1 MKKLFIISN
10 ESIFFN
16 EGKYFCDNKDMK
28 STPEG
33 LSTNFEINIFARKS
47 KKMRSHEINIKNIR
61 IFSSLFSFCL
71 GIFNSLRHNGSKYL
85 IISITPYT
93 FLSII
98 FLKLFGK
105 KPILYLR
112 SDGYKEYKIILGFL
126 GHFIY
131 HLMFKI
137 TSSFSYLVSCEE
149 SILRKNK
156 GELVKPSQL
165 SDVWFSDIKP
175 LNFSKIKLLFVGRI
189 KKEKG
194 VFSLLEMIKNYDFFL
209 TIVGAEKNKAK
220 SIFQRNV
227 NVLEIESNEKNLI
240 KYYDDHNIF
249 ILPSFTEGHPM
260 ALIESLARMRPVII
274 FDEVKHVAQDKKGVF
289 ISRRNEQ
296 SLLNTINHIKN
307 NQETIQEE
315 MKKNKLPTNKEFIK
329 NLSNLISNLN

>member
-1 MKKLFIISN
+1 MKK
-10 ESIFFN
+10 
-16 EGKYFCDNKDMK
+16 
-28 STPEG
+28 
-33 LSTNFEINIFARKS
+33 
-47 KKMRSHEINIKNIR
+47 
-61 IFSSLFSFCL
+61 
-71 GIFNSLRHNGSKYL
+71 
-85 IISITPYT
+85 
-93 FLSII
+93 
-98 FLKLFGK
+98 
-105 KPILYLR
+105 
-112 SDGYKEYKIILGFL
+112 
-126 GHFIY
+126 
-131 HLMFKI
+131 
-137 TSSFSYLVSCEE
+137 

-274 FDEVKHVAQDKKGVF
+274 FDEVKHVAQDKKGVSKVF
-289 ISRRNEQ
+289 KYNKSYKKQSRNNSRNEKNMQ
-296 SLLNTINHIKN
+296 SLLI
-307 NQETIQEE
+307 
-315 MKKNKLPTNKEFIK
+315 
-329 NLSNLISNLN
+329 